1 MAYAYTGLG
10 DIYKETADLRQAILN
25 YKKASVLAAQT
36 SEKNLQQ
43 SVLLG
48 LSDVYVK
55 MNDYKNAY
63 WLLDSSYKI
72 KDSLFTKEK
81 QNELLKLQ
89 TEFETERRENE
100 NKLLKTQ
107 NLNASLE
114 LERNRL
120 WLVAAAPVYCWP
132 DFFYTSYIKTGKP
145 K

>member
-1 MAYAYTGLG
+1 MNVRTTGN
-10 DIYKETADLRQAILN
+10 TS
-25 YKKASVLAAQT
+25 ASGQVPQRR
-36 SEKNLQQ
+36 
-43 SVLLG
+43 
-48 LSDVYVK
+48 
-55 MNDYKNAY
+55 
-63 WLLDSSYKI
+63 
-72 KDSLFTKEK
+72 KDALFTKEK